1 MPTHPLVDIMSLLP
15 TYLNNAIIKAR
26 ELPICSMLEV
36 LRMILNRWCFERR
49 NETAYQV
56 TDFTK
61 TVEGIIRERIENS
74 RSI

>member
-36 LRMILNRWCFERR
+36 RRMMLQGWFFERK
-49 NETAYQV
+49 NEAAYQV
-56 TDFTK
+56 TDFKK
-61 TVEGIIRERIENS
+61 TVEGIIRE
-74 RSI
+74 